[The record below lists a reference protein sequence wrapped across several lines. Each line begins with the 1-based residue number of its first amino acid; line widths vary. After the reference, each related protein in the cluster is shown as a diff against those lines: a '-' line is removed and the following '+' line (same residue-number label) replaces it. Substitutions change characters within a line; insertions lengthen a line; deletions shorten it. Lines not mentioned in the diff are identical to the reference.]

1 MRAPPWIPLLKLQD
15 SDEKFRNEISRSPA
29 GSEAA
34 SSGTARR
41 PFLSCTDHAPLFSAC
56 DPVRAAA
63 KDYQLM

>member
-1 MRAPPWIPLLKLQD
+1 MRALRWIPPPKLQD
-15 SDEKFRNEISRSPA
+15 SDEKLQNEISRSPA

-34 SSGTARR
+34 SSGMARR
-41 PFLSCTDHAPLFSAC
+41 PFLSCTHHAPLFSAC